1 MQVQEVEKKEQISTA
16 LRRRF
21 DAMKALEEWKKQYG
35 STLKNWDFISVIR
48 HWREQR

>member
-1 MQVQEVEKKEQISTA
+1 MQVQELEKKAQISTV

-21 DAMKALEEWKKQYG
+21 EAMKALEEWKKRYG

-48 HWREQR
+48 HWREL